1 MPSCCPFRSLPPR
14 PAERC
19 GACAQVWDNLN
30 PKFSKSFVLRYYFE
44 RTQLYKFEVY
54 DVDDE
59 QRRMDLSRQDLIGVT
74 APLALG
80 EIVAT
85 AGGKSVP
92 LLARDGRELGHGT
105 LTVEGTEQQGG
116 NDVAHLTLR
125 GEGLA
130 ICMKARLPR
139 DAVQLVAHVVVPVHP
154 QRWGA
159 TVHVPGEWVER
170 RVAIGLCFGA

>member
-1 MPSCCPFRSLPPR
+1 LPSCCPFRSLPPR

-130 ICMKARLPR
+130 ALDWFGSSDPI
-139 DAVQLVAHVVVPVHP
+139 LVIHRGSGDG
-154 QRWGA
+154 RWVKVWESA
-159 TVHVPGEWVER
+159 
-170 RVAIGLCFGA
+170 

>member
-1 MPSCCPFRSLPPR
+1 M
-14 PAERC
+14 
-19 GACAQVWDNLN
+19 WDNLN

-92 LLARDGRELGHGT
+92 LLAIIVKYEI
-105 LTVEGTEQQGG
+105 Q
-116 NDVAHLTLR
+116 
-125 GEGLA
+125 
-130 ICMKARLPR
+130 
-139 DAVQLVAHVVVPVHP
+139 
-154 QRWGA
+154 
-159 TVHVPGEWVER
+159 
-170 RVAIGLCFGA
+170 